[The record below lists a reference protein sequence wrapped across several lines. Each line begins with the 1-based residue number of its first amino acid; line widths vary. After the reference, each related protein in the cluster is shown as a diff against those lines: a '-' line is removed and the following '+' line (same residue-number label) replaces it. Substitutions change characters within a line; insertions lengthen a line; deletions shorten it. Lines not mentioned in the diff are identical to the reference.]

1 MTAKRNNEGKPRLS
15 LIPRAIQVEMAK
27 VLTFGEK
34 KYSLHNWRGGGEKCT
49 AHYLMDSCQRHIT
62 AYLAGEDLDEESGLH
77 NLGHAACN
85 IAFLL
90 ELLADGKLID
100 DRYKP
105 KKKASVIQYTGD
117 PPSMKEILKAKE
129 FHKENPGQIYYR
141 DNKMK
146 GEMYLSNE
154 DLKFRLKGA
163 LLTSPL
169 PIYKPQVIERKEDGL
184 LRRIYNACFGRS

>member
-27 VLTFGEK
+27 VLGFGEG
-34 KYSLHNWRGGGEKCT
+34 KYSLHNWRGGGKKLT
-49 AHYLMDSCQRHIT
+49 AHYLMDSADRHIVD
-62 AYLAGEDLDEESGLH
+62 YLAGEDLDEESGLH

-105 KKKASVIQYTGD
+105 LKSSHLRMIPKGVDLNSVRHYTNGTIEYQ
-117 PPSMKEILKAKE
+117 MKDIK
-129 FHKENPGQIYYR
+129 
-141 DNKMK
+141 
-146 GEMYLSNE
+146 
-154 DLKFRLKGA
+154 
-163 LLTSPL
+163 
-169 PIYKPQVIERKEDGL
+169 RKEDGL
-184 LRRIYNACFGRS
+184 LRRIYNACFGRG